1 MAKPTLTIDREF
13 QRILPPLN
21 DEELRLLEEG
31 IKQDGCEI
39 PIVYWENDPKKET
52 PIIDGMN
59 RFYICQRLKL
69 PYPTIGKKFPTKDA
83 VIQWM
88 RIRQLARRNLTD
100 AARIVLQG
108 QLYRDLKGVP
118 GAPSKKGTMGH
129 NVPITPTTVA
139 ELAQSEGVDR
149 RTLQR
154 AEKSADAVEAI
165 EKKSPAVA
173 AAILSEAIPLNAA
186 PALAE
191 ASKAELKE
199 VAAVIKTGD
208 KKAIKEAVKEVIESD
223 DDRLPWEDKPLKDP
237 DPPPP
242 DPIKDACGNIVH
254 ESVAEVFKAREHFKE
269 AMQAVVEVKKKVHA
283 LMEQSAGGWI
293 DGQEMDRLLTDA
305 HTLLKFAAPHT
316 ECAKCRRAVK
326 KSCPACKGTGWV
338 HHAMYKSAFS
348 TEDKEWL
355 TTMNQ

>member
-21 DEELRLLEEG
+21 DEELRLLEDG

-39 PIVYWENDPKKET
+39 PIIYWENDPKKES

-69 PYPTIGKKFPTKDA
+69 PYPTIGKKFPSRDA
-83 VIQWM
+83 VIDWM
-88 RIRQLARRNLTD
+88 RTRQLGRRNLTD
-100 AARIVLQG
+100 AARTVLLG
-108 QLYRDLKGVP
+108 QLYRGRKGLTGRP
-118 GAPSKKGTMGH
+118 TNEEKLAHSE
-129 NVPITPTTVA
+129 PISTVA
-139 ELAQSEGVDR
+139 DLVEHEGVSLA
-149 RTLQR
+149 TLKR
-154 AEKSADAVEAI
+154 AEKSADAVEAVQA
-165 EKKSPAVA
+165 KSPVVA
-173 AAILSEAIPLNAA
+173 AAILSEAIPMKAA
-186 PALAE
+186 EALAE

-223 DDRLPWEDKPLKDP
+223 DDRLPWEDEPPKDP

-269 AMQAVVEVKKKVHA
+269 AMQAVIEVKKKVHA

-316 ECAKCRRAVK
+316 ECAKCRRHVK

-355 TTMNQ
+355 TTKNL